1 MPGMLIA
8 KWSKNNER
16 RRKYALWLIT
26 LGQQH
31 VLSSLAAHP
40 YRIIIA
46 LLVGQIAASFDEGPR
61 TLWQA

>member
-46 LLVGQIAASFDEGPR
+46 LLVDR
-61 TLWQA
+61 